1 MVVSGRAQQ
10 GGQSWVLRC
19 FNVYADDCQMG
30 DVFHDHQELD
40 QLLENINTTLHLL
53 QQFGL
58 TINPAKC
65 TALLTMGG
73 TSHRKVRAR
82 CTTQTPLWIPIA
94 ATAKNLGTTI
104 FYKHMEDHT
113 VKHRLR
119 LARIAFGRLQ
129 RWLTGPRGLKKS
141 NRVQLFSTC
150 VFPVLTWHFCK
161 WHHATWPA
169 EHPKNNVLYVT
180 QNPLQSCLHYR
191 TDASTSTCP
200 EPCCASTCMVVESAA
215 ECLQRSILNRLTHAF
230 DTDII
235 HQLDSAHLTEL
246 ITWFSSPTNTG
257 ADVLIIPEVTDVT
270 HLRTDL
276 ICHKCGFLNNDVS
289 HFIVPLHMANPCTDA
304 SM

>member
-169 EHPKNNVLYVT
+169 EHPKTMFCMLRKILCNHACITGQMHQQALA
-180 QNPLQSCLHYR
+180 QNRVALPLAWLLR
-191 TDASTSTCP
+191 ALL
-200 EPCCASTCMVVESAA
+200 SA
-215 ECLQRSILNRLTHAF
+215 CRGPF
-230 DTDII
+230 
-235 HQLDSAHLTEL
+235 
-246 ITWFSSPTNTG
+246 
-257 ADVLIIPEVTDVT
+257 
-270 HLRTDL
+270 
-276 ICHKCGFLNNDVS
+276 
-289 HFIVPLHMANPCTDA
+289 
-304 SM
+304 